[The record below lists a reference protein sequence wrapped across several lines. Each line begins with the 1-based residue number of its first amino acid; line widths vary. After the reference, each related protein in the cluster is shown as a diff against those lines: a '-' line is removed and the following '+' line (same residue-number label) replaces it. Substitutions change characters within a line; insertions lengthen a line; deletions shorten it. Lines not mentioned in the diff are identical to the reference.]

1 MKYIV
6 NKCPSLRD
14 YDVFG
19 LPNKG
24 CCYNYM
30 CYCKDVVNCS
40 MKQLLQQYK
49 DDILEFM
56 GVEVLDEQ

>member
-6 NKCPSLRD
+6 NKCPSLRN

-19 LPNKG
+19 NPNKG

-30 CYCKDVVNCS
+30 CYCKDVVDCN
-40 MKQLLQQYK
+40 MKQLLEQLNH
-49 DDILEFM
+49 DGILELM
-56 GVEVLDEQ
+56 KVEVKDE